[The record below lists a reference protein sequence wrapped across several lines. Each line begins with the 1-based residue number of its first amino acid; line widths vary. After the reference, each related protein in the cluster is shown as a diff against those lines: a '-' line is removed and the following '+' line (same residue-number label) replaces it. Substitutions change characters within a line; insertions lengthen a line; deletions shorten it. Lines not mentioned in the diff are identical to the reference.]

1 MQFLCD
7 VCGCT
12 EVSADKLDRHKKMF
26 HVPPDSVYG
35 GFVAEKSARDTD
47 DDVTALL
54 RLMAEARK
62 AGYRIGP
69 EVTIGSV
76 SVKIRDEKLS
86 ASLGLRGPD
95 PEMSILSEHGFPM
108 EDDE

>member
-1 MQFLCD
+1 MSDAKTD
-7 VCGCT
+7 VD
-12 EVSADKLDRHKKMF
+12 E
-26 HVPPDSVYG
+26 
-35 GFVAEKSARDTD
+35 
-47 DDVTALL
+47 LL
-54 RLMAEARK
+54 RLMDACRK

-95 PEMSILSEHGFPM
+95 PEMTLLEEHGFPM
-108 EDDE
+108 EMDE

>member
-1 MQFLCD
+1 MAAKEEID
-7 VCGCT
+7 
-12 EVSADKLDRHKKMF
+12 
-26 HVPPDSVYG
+26 
-35 GFVAEKSARDTD
+35 
-47 DDVTALL
+47 ALL
-54 RLMAEARK
+54 FLMEQCRTK
-62 AGYRIGP
+62 GYRIGP